1 MSRDS
6 LPLIKNLDKNL
17 LVPYYLMSSYLYYKE
32 DKAVLLDSEFDLV
45 CQRLLDEWDNIV
57 HWHKGLINKDD
68 LLAGTGYAISEYP
81 NRVKYA
87 ALSFYSKYGRNNIK
101 AVTV

>member
-1 MSRDS
+1 MSRNS

-45 CQRLLDEWDNIV
+45 CQRLLDEWDDIV
-57 HWHKGLINKDD
+57 HWHKELINKDD
-68 LLAGTGYAISEYP
+68 LSAGTGYAIGEYP

-87 ALSFYSKYGRNNIK
+87 ALSFYSKYGRKDI
-101 AVTV
+101 VTV

>member
-6 LPLIKNLDKNL
+6 LPLIKNLNKNL

-57 HWHKGLINKDD
+57 HWHKELINKDD
-68 LLAGTGYAISEYP
+68 LTSGTGYAISEYP
-81 NRVKYA
+81 KRVKFA
-87 ALSFYSKYGRNNIK
+87 AQSFYRRFRDKR
-101 AVTV
+101 

>member
-32 DKAVLLDSEFDLV
+32 DKAVLRDSEFDLV
-45 CQRLLDEWDNIV
+45 CQRLLDEWDDIV
-57 HWHKGLINKDD
+57 HWHKELINKDD
-68 LLAGTGYAISEYP
+68 LSAGTGYAIGEYP

-87 ALSFYSKYGRNNIK
+87 ALSFYSKYGRKDI
-101 AVTV
+101 VTV

>member
-32 DKAVLLDSEFDLV
+32 DKSVLLDSEFDLV
-45 CQRLLDEWDNIV
+45 CQRLLDEWDDIV
-57 HWHKGLINKDD
+57 HWHKELINKDD
-68 LLAGTGYAISEYP
+68 LSAGTGYAISEYP

>member
-45 CQRLLDEWDNIV
+45 CQRLLDEWDDIV
-57 HWHKGLINKDD
+57 HWHKELINKDD
-68 LLAGTGYAISEYP
+68 LSAGTGYAIGKYP

-87 ALSFYSKYGRNNIK
+87 ALSFYSKYGRKDI
-101 AVTV
+101 VTV

>member
-17 LVPYYLMSSYLYYKE
+17 LVPYYLISCYLYYKE

-45 CQRLLDEWDNIV
+45 CQRLLDEWDDIV
-57 HWHKGLINKDD
+57 HWHKELINKDD
-68 LLAGTGYAISEYP
+68 LIAGTGYAIKNYP
-81 NRVKYA
+81 DRVKYA
-87 ALSFYSKYGRNNIK
+87 AHSFYHKYGRRGIN

>member
-6 LPLIKNLDKNL
+6 LPLIKNLNKNL

-57 HWHKGLINKDD
+57 HWHKELINKDD
-68 LLAGTGYAISEYP
+68 LSAGTGYAINEYP

-87 ALSFYSKYGRNNIK
+87 ALSFYSKYGR
-101 AVTV
+101 TV

>member
-45 CQRLLDEWDNIV
+45 CQRLLDEWDDIV
-57 HWHKGLINKDD
+57 HWHKELIIKDN
-68 LLAGTGYAISEYP
+68 LSAGTGYAIGEYP

-87 ALSFYSKYGRNNIK
+87 ALSFYSKYGRKDI
-101 AVTV
+101 VTV

>member
-6 LPLIKNLDKNL
+6 LPLIKNLNKNL

-57 HWHKGLINKDD
+57 HWHKELINKDD
-68 LLAGTGYAISEYP
+68 LSAGTGYAISEYP

-87 ALSFYSKYGRNNIK
+87 ALSFYNKYGRNNIK

>member
-57 HWHKGLINKDD
+57 HWHKELINKDD
-68 LLAGTGYAISEYP
+68 LSAGTGYAIGEYP

-87 ALSFYSKYGRNNIK
+87 ALSFYSKYGRKDI
-101 AVTV
+101 VTV

>member
-6 LPLIKNLDKNL
+6 LPLIKNLNKNL

-45 CQRLLDEWDNIV
+45 CQRLLDEWDDIV
-57 HWHKGLINKDD
+57 HWHKELINKDD
-68 LLAGTGYAISEYP
+68 LSAGTGYAIGEYP

-87 ALSFYSKYGRNNIK
+87 ALSFYSKYGRKDI
-101 AVTV
+101 VTV

>member
-45 CQRLLDEWDNIV
+45 CQRLLDEWDDIV
-57 HWHKGLINKDD
+57 HWHKELINKDD
-68 LLAGTGYAISEYP
+68 LSAGTGYAIGEYP

-87 ALSFYSKYGRNNIK
+87 ALSFYSKYGRKDI
-101 AVTV
+101 VTV

>member
-6 LPLIKNLDKNL
+6 LLLIKNLDKNL

-45 CQRLLDEWDNIV
+45 CQRLLDEWDDIV
-57 HWHKGLINKDD
+57 HWHKELINKDD
-68 LLAGTGYAISEYP
+68 LSAGTGYAIGEYP

-87 ALSFYSKYGRNNIK
+87 ALSFYSKYGRKDI
-101 AVTV
+101 VTV